1 MLFQELRF
9 YNVLI
14 ENPQVKRLKKIA
26 LLHKLPFC
34 DKLSIA
40 KISKTFKKCAK
51 NYKVG
56 IIDSKDPLAQ
66 LEASKSSAKNSFKD
80 LLNEVKGFKYHVAV
94 KVLLSKRKK
103 KKKNGDIEL
112 TLVYFNFTTKRV
124 INLEH
129 DLDKS
134 FQKIFIRD

>member
-1 MLFQELRF
+1 MSFWDDKKAKILFQELRL

-14 ENPQVKRLKKIA
+14 GNPQVKRLKKIA

-34 DKLSIA
+34 DKLSIV

-66 LEASKSSAKNSFKD
+66 LEASKSSVKDSFKD

-94 KVLLSKRKK
+94 KVLLNKRKK
-103 KKKNGDIEL
+103 KRKRKNWNYRIDSCL
-112 TLVYFNFTTKRV
+112 F
-124 INLEH
+124 
-129 DLDKS
+129 
-134 FQKIFIRD
+134 